1 VARALLVSPVLARRD
16 TEEQLVLM
24 VTAGKHA
31 AGSDQVSPTTT
42 YTCSLPLPHSSQ
54 APAWLSMAA

>member
-1 VARALLVSPVLARRD
+1 
-16 TEEQLVLM
+16 M

-31 AGSDQVSPTTT
+31 AGSDQVSPTTTT